1 MGITNIIVNI
11 AFMILPWFIMS
22 FLDMDGLSG
31 WLLVLCAADIGMAA
45 GAHTHN
51 KVNNNQCL
59 TDIAADRSNY
69 FNTL

>member
-51 KVNNNQCL
+51 KVN
-59 TDIAADRSNY
+59 DS
-69 FNTL
+69 